1 LIPSATLKAKGIK
14 RDDGAYFSKIGFAG
28 GHEQGG
34 V

>member
-14 RDDGAYFSKIGFAG
+14 LDDGAYSKIGFAG